1 MKKRDK
7 ILPDNLN
14 SSFTFPRVLPS
25 FSDDDDDD
33 DEEDDDW
40 IEFR

>member
-1 MKKRDK
+1 MKKQDK
-7 ILPDNLN
+7 ILLDNLN

-25 FSDDDDDD
+25 FSDDDDD
-33 DEEDDDW
+33 EEDDDW